1 MTGIMDMPPGI
12 ERMKRGS
19 RAHRWLQLAALAVTA
34 SLSIG
39 WGSTWKEIRTDAGG
53 VTSVRAE
60 FTQEKTMKILARP
73 LISTGIFY
81 FRAPSSLRWEYRTP
95 VRSILLIDDGRT
107 ARYVETGDGLVRD
120 AGTNLQAMQ
129 AVLEQIT
136 GWLGGRFDDNPLFS
150 STLVPGRKII
160 LVPKE
165 AAFSRMIQK
174 IELTL
179 SDRAGVLESVT
190 IYESSDSM
198 TRIVLKNAVIN
209 APLEDALFRE
219 IG

>member
-1 MTGIMDMPPGI
+1 M
-12 ERMKRGS
+12 
-19 RAHRWLQLAALAVTA
+19 QLTAVAVTA
-34 SLSIG
+34 SLCIG
-39 WGSTWKEIRTDAGG
+39 WGSTWEEIRTAAGK
-53 VTSVRAE
+53 VTSVKAE
-60 FTQEKTMKILARP
+60 FTQEKSMKILAHP
-73 LISTGIFY
+73 LISTGRFY
-81 FRAPSSLRWEYRTP
+81 FKAPSSLRWEYRTP

-107 ARYVETGDGLVRD
+107 ERYVETGDGLARD
-120 AGTNLQAMQ
+120 AGANLQAMQ

-136 GWLGGRFDDNPLFS
+136 GWLSGRFEDNPLFS
-150 STLVPGRKII
+150 SSLAPGRKII
-160 LVPKE
+160 LIPKA

-198 TRIVLKNAVIN
+198 TRMVFKNAVIN
-209 APLEDALFRE
+209 TPLEDSLFRE